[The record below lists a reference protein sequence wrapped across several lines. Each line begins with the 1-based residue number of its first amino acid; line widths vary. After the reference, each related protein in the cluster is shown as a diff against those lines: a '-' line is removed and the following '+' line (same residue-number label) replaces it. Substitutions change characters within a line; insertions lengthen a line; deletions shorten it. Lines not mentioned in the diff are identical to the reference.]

1 MNTQQHADKSEAK
14 ILIVDDKPENLRLL
28 AGILKEKGYTV
39 RQLRNGDMVMSSV
52 LIAPPDLILLD
63 IVMPETDGYEVC
75 RQLKAKEHT
84 RDIPVIFIS
93 ALNDAANK
101 MKAFSVGGI
110 DYITKPF
117 QEEEVLARVK
127 THLALKN
134 MQKRLE
140 EKNFQLQEEIDER
153 KRAEEKLRKLS
164 RAVEQSASSIVIT
177 DVDGIIEYV
186 NPAFSETTGYS
197 YEEAIGNSLHILKS
211 DKHPPDFYR
220 EIRQTLSS
228 GNVWQG
234 EVINRRKSGELYW
247 ESAIVSPVKD
257 QEGKITHYLATKDD
271 ITGRKQTEEKL
282 LESEKKYR
290 ELVMSAN
297 SIILRVTP
305 QWNVKFLNDFA
316 QRFFGYSKDEILGK
330 NIAGMIVPE
339 TESTGRNLMVM
350 LEDIVLHP
358 EKYLY
363 YENENIC
370 KNGNRVWVAWSN
382 KAIKDKH
389 GRTVE
394 LLCIGND
401 ITEKKKNEQALKKAN
416 EELKVRVD
424 ELSMLNRISRTVT
437 MTSDLHV
444 ALGNVIREIG
454 QLLNA
459 KGANIAL
466 LDSTGLKLI
475 IFAFFSTIETE
486 ASLVNLE
493 LPHLPVTDQIIAEK
507 KSIVIPDA
515 QNSPLLEPVR
525 DLLINRGVQ
534 SAMIVPLKAPGK
546 IIGAINISIA
556 QKDRVFMPSEVRLVE
571 TIAGQIAGLIE
582 SARLFE
588 EAEKARQVA
597 EEANKAKSRFL
608 ANMSHEIR
616 TPMNSVLGFLELV
629 LEDSELAE
637 IHRKSIKTAYN
648 SARSLLTL
656 LNDILDVSKLE
667 SGKLTLEK
675 RPFNLP
681 HLMQDILKVFEIRCR
696 KKRLTLA
703 LNMDPK
709 LSSCYIGDPD
719 RLKQI
724 LINLVGNAVKFTGK
738 GGITLT
744 VEPSDQENILKFTV
758 RDTGIGIPPDR
769 LGHIF
774 EPFVQ
779 ADTSTS
785 RRFGGTGLG
794 ITISRQLTQLMG
806 GDIRVKSEEEKGSE
820 FEFTVCMESSDTIP
834 ADFSGEQELKGFRRC
849 FKILVTEDIEENI
862 FLAKTRL
869 EQKGHTVIEARNG
882 LEAVEA
888 FKREPPD
895 IILMDIQM
903 PVMDGLE
910 ASRRIR
916 EIEKSGDSELQIKPA
931 VPIIALTASIMKEEQ
946 AKCLQAGMDEIVGK
960 PVDFEKLFETMEK
973 SVSKDQVVSTEMM
986 SDELKK
992 NRTPFNHRS
1001 SLTDQYCREIDFRKG
1016 LKIWQDEAVYRKV
1029 LQKFPRNYKCAAE
1042 RILEHLKN
1050 KDVERAY
1057 QIIHELKS
1065 VSGNLCITR
1074 VYYIANRLNTDI
1086 RKKPSEELIPD
1097 ILSLSESVKAAAD
1110 AIKHFETKTIK
1121 NRHPEKK
1128 ANLQENLE
1136 HLQKIFRRM
1145 LAGFDQYNPE
1155 DTEFLLPELMR
1166 FISADQV
1173 EPLQIHVDNFD
1184 FDGAREEAL
1193 KLMQFLGIQDTA

>member
-1 MNTQQHADKSEAK
+1 MNTQQRADKSEAK

-28 AGILKEKGYTV
+28 TGILKEKGYTV

-52 LIAPPDLILLD
+52 LTAPPDLILLD
-63 IVMPETDGYEVC
+63 ILMPETDGYEVC
-75 RQLKAKEHT
+75 RQLKAKEQT

-93 ALNDAANK
+93 ALDEAANK
-101 MKAFSVGGI
+101 VKAFSVGGI
-110 DYITKPF
+110 DYIAKPF
-117 QEEEVLARVK
+117 QEEEVLARIK

-164 RAVEQSASSIVIT
+164 RAVEQSASSVVIT
-177 DVDGIIEYV
+177 DIDGIIEYV
-186 NPAFSETTGYS
+186 NPAFSEITGYS

-211 DKHPPDFYR
+211 GKHPPDFYR

-247 ESAIVSPVKD
+247 ESAVVSPVKD

-271 ITGRKQTEEKL
+271 ITVRRQAEEKL
-282 LESEKKYR
+282 LDSEKKYR
-290 ELVMSAN
+290 EIVMNAN
-297 SIILRVTP
+297 SIIMRATP
-305 QWNVKFLNDFA
+305 QWNVTFLNDFA

-339 TESTGRNLMVM
+339 TESTGRNLMAM
-350 LEDIVLHP
+350 LEDITLNP
-358 EKYLY
+358 EKYHY
-363 YENENIC
+363 HENENIC

-389 GRTVE
+389 GSTVE

-401 ITEKKKNEQALKKAN
+401 ITDKKKNEQALKKVN
-416 EELKVRVD
+416 ENLKVRVD
-424 ELSMLNRISRTVT
+424 ELSMLNRISGTVA

-444 ALGNVIREIG
+444 ALGTVIREIG

-459 KGANIAL
+459 KSATIVMFDA
-466 LDSTGLKLI
+466 TGLKLT
-475 IFAFFSTIETE
+475 IFAHFTAVEGE

-493 LPHLPVTDQIIAEK
+493 LPNLPATDQIITEK

-515 QNSPLLEPVR
+515 QTSPLLEPIHE
-525 DLLINRGVQ
+525 LMINRGVQ
-534 SAMIVPLKAPGK
+534 SVMIVPLKAPGK

-556 QKDRVFMPSEVRLVE
+556 QKDRKFMPSEVRLVE

-582 SARLFE
+582 NARLFE

-616 TPMNSVLGFLELV
+616 TPMNSVLGFLELA

-637 IHRKSIKTAYN
+637 IHRKNIKTAYN

-681 HLMQDILKVFEIRCR
+681 WLMQDILKIFEIRCR
-696 KKRLTLA
+696 KKGLA
-703 LNMDPK
+703 LSLNMDPK
-709 LSSCYIGDPD
+709 LSSCYIGDTD

-724 LINLVGNAVKFTGK
+724 LINLVANAVKFTGK

-744 VEPSDQENILKFTV
+744 VEPSAQENMVKFTV
-758 RDTGIGIPPDR
+758 RDTGIGISPDR
-769 LGHIF
+769 LEHIF

-806 GDIRVKSEEEKGSE
+806 GDIRVKSEEEKESE
-820 FEFTVCMESSDTIP
+820 FEFTVCMEPSDIIP
-834 ADFSGEQELKGFRRC
+834 ADFSGKQELKGFGRC
-849 FKILVTEDIEENI
+849 FKILVAEDIEENI
-862 FLAKTRL
+862 LLAKIRL

-910 ASRRIR
+910 TSRRIR

-960 PVDFEKLFETMEK
+960 PVDFEKLFEIMEK
-973 SVSKDQVVSTEMM
+973 SVSKDQVASTEMM

-1001 SLTDQYCREIDFRKG
+1001 SLTDQYCQEIDFRKG
-1016 LKIWQDEAVYRKV
+1016 LKIWQNEAVYRKV
-1029 LQKFPRNYKCAAE
+1029 LQKFPRNYECAGE

-1057 QIIHELKS
+1057 QIMHELKS

-1074 VYYIANRLNTDI
+1074 VYCIANRLNADI

-1110 AIKHFETKTIK
+1110 AIRHFETKTIK
-1121 NRHPEKK
+1121 SHDPEKK
-1128 ANLQENLE
+1128 VNLQENLG

-1145 LAGFDQYNPE
+1145 LAAFDQYNPE

-1166 FISADQV
+1166 FIPADQV
-1173 EPLQIHVDNFD
+1173 EPLQMHVDNFD